1 MRIVIADDSALLRQG
16 LRLIL
21 EDDGHEVIADVEDG
35 PSMKRAAL
43 ELDPDLT
50 VCDIRMPPSHTDE
63 GLRAS
68 VEVRRER
75 PNAPILLLS
84 QYVVLAYAE
93 DLVASGTGSIGYV
106 LKDRVSDIDA
116 FLDSCRRVADG
127 GTVLDPHVVQQL
139 LLRDKHGGDA
149 PLASLTARET
159 EVLGLMAEGHT
170 NAGIAEALFIGE
182 GGVEK
187 HCQRI
192 FAKLGLTEADD
203 VHRRVTAVLRYLKRG
218 GAT

>member
-1 MRIVIADDSALLRQG
+1 MLFRS
-16 LRLIL
+16 
-21 EDDGHEVIADVEDG
+21 
-35 PSMKRAAL
+35 
-43 ELDPDLT
+43 
-50 VCDIRMPPSHTDE
+50 
-63 GLRAS
+63 
-68 VEVRRER
+68 
-75 PNAPILLLS
+75 
-84 QYVVLAYAE
+84 
-93 DLVASGTGSIGYV
+93 
-106 LKDRVSDIDA
+106 
-116 FLDSCRRVADG
+116 
-127 GTVLDPHVVQQL
+127 L

-218 GAT
+218 EAT

>member
-21 EDDGHEVIADVEDG
+21 EDDGHEVVADVEDG
-35 PSMKRAAL
+35 PSMKKAAL
-43 ELDPDLT
+43 ELEPDLT

-68 VEVRRER
+68 VDVRHEH

-139 LLRDKHGGDA
+139 LLRDRHGDA
-149 PLASLTARET
+149 SLASLTARET

-170 NAGIAEALFIGE
+170 NAGIAEALCIGE

-218 GAT
+218 AGT